1 MQSFY
6 YCFGQKK
13 KLLDGKRVF
22 VVLGDRLSK

>member
-13 KLLDGKRVF
+13 NRSDGKRVF